1 MSAKKRTISMMV
13 ASVLMTTALA
23 AVPSAASAD
32 GGKVSTSEVATALRT
47 TSTSSHNLV
56 AEPAQSSADVD
67 SAAVATSDNVKVDV
81 PKDLSNGVGV
91 TANGQEMSIS
101 LPNAGDAG
109 KATRLSGGT
118 VAYAGTNGSANAVVP
133 TDGGVQMLTTIKNA
147 SAPSRYTYRVS
158 VPDGGKVSVV
168 KDGRAIVTDT
178 RGIVVMAVEVP
189 WAKDA
194 NGVSVPTHYESDGA
208 TLTQVVD
215 HAGGNYAYPITA
227 DPNISFGWS
236 IYLRY
241 SKSEV
246 RSMNQRGVFIG
257 YGTLWGYVCG
267 RLPGYA
273 AAGCGTTLVVA
284 FWALDQTF
292 VAAANENKCVEVKFD
307 YSGGLDGW
315 RRYSC

>member
-1 MSAKKRTISMMV
+1 MMV

-32 GGKVSTSEVATALRT
+32 SGKVSASEAATALRT
-47 TSTSSHNLV
+47 TSTSSRNLV

-109 KATRLSGGT
+109 KATRLPDGT

-133 TDGGVQMLTTIKNA
+133 TDGGVQMITTIKNA
-147 SAPSRYTYRVS
+147 SAPSRYTYKVS

-168 KDGRAIVTDT
+168 QDGRAIVTDA
-178 RGIVVMAVEVP
+178 RGTVIMAVDVP

-194 NGVSVPTHYESDGA
+194 NGVSVPTHYETNGVA
-208 TLTQVVD
+208 LTQVVD

-227 DPNISFGWS
+227 DPRWISRTW
-236 IYLRY
+236 
-241 SKSEV
+241 
-246 RSMNQRGVFIG
+246 
-257 YGTLWGYVCG
+257 YGAMVVHYTRAETYDLAHGATLGSVLGFRWTPVG
-267 RLPGYA
+267 
-273 AAGCGTTLVVA
+273 VA
-284 FWALDQTF
+284 FGLAAWWVQGVYDRGQCLVAHVWPGSPWATWF
-292 VAAANENKCVEVKFD
+292 WSERC
-307 YSGGLDGW
+307 
-315 RRYSC
+315 